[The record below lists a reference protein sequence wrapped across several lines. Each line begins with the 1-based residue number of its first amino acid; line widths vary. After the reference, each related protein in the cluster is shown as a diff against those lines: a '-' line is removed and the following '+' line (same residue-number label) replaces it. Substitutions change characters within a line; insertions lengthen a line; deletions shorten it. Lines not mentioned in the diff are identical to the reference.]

1 MPTNIMGLTE
11 GTWPFCRL
19 TTLLRKVPLSQLFAF
34 FFFFFLVLVF
44 PQQNSFS
51 FTAQIFL
58 LFTSNP
64 VSPPTQKCTMSK
76 TRRKFIQSP
85 AAARRL
91 CKAEAH
97 LRITGNAAMSFLAH
111 ISFSPLSLS
120 LFSLHM
126 LWLGCWV
133 VGCAQKGLNAWV

>member
-1 MPTNIMGLTE
+1 MPVNIMGLTE
-11 GTWPFCRL
+11 GTWPFRRL
-19 TTLLRKVPLSQLFAF
+19 TTLLRKMPLSELFAF
-34 FFFFFLVLVF
+34 FSFFVLVF

-51 FTAQIFL
+51 FTGQIFL

-76 TRRKFIQSP
+76 TRRKFIQCP
-85 AAARRL
+85 AAVPRL

-120 LFSLHM
+120 LFSLYM

>member
-1 MPTNIMGLTE
+1 MPVNIMGLTE
-11 GTWPFCRL
+11 GTWPFRRL
-19 TTLLRKVPLSQLFAF
+19 TTVLRKVPLSEILAF
-34 FFFFFLVLVF
+34 SFFFLVLVF

-51 FTAQIFL
+51 FTGQIFL

-126 LWLGCWV
+126 L
-133 VGCAQKGLNAWV
+133 